1 MNLVSDYDNFF
12 IGNNI
17 FLEKKKKKKKTKLFK
32 KNIYI

>member
-1 MNLVSDYDNFF
+1 MNLVSDYDIFF

-17 FLEKKKKKKKTKLFK
+17 FLMKKKLNYFK